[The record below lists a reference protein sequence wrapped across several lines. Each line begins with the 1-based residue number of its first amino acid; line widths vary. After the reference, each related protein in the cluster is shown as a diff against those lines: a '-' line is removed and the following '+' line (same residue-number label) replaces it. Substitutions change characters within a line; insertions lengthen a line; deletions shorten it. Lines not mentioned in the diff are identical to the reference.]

1 MIYNIMK
8 NIREKIS
15 LYIILLISLFI
26 ITIISH
32 QLKYVIIQN
41 ELKTTDYTKDILWKS
56 FYSDII
62 MIKNYNKAIIN
73 EKAEYIEDYIYDLD
87 KNKILDFINNN
98 VYYKDFYYLLAYKLQ
113 FNEIN
118 DSLNNNRNSVFVMV
132 NDKIIENFSSNPD
145 DIPYINKSN
154 NVSFNI
160 KDIIQSNFYN
170 KELSLHA
177 IAKIDSQSDDLIMWQ
192 ERDPCDDN
200 LSKYKYN
207 ITKEDIRDIFY
218 NYGIDGFKSFDML
231 IPAYV
236 TKYGD
241 MFGSVVD
248 KKDMNKLTIVQKVN
262 LYDYFIQY
270 KFNNLYTL
278 KTIQDISKSDKFSI
292 ILLNILQI
300 SIYAFIFIILVNVI
314 IVRVDEND

>member
-1 MIYNIMK
+1 MK

-41 ELKTTDYTKDILWKS
+41 ELKTTEYTKDILWKS

-98 VYYKDFYYLLAYKLQ
+98 VYYKDFYDLLVYKLQ

-132 NDKIIENFSSNPD
+132 NDKVIENFSSNPD

-154 NVSFNI
+154 DVSFNI

-177 IAKIDSQSDDLIMWQ
+177 ITKIDSQSDDLIMWQ
-192 ERDPCDDN
+192 ERDPCDEN

-218 NYGIDGFKSFDML
+218 NYGIDGFKSFEML
-231 IPAYV
+231 VPTYI

-241 MFGSVVD
+241 MFGNVVD
-248 KKDMNKLTIVQKVN
+248 KKDMNKLVIVQKIN
-262 LYDYFIQY
+262 LYDYFTQY

>member
-1 MIYNIMK
+1 MK

-41 ELKTTDYTKDILWKS
+41 ELKITEYTKDILWKS

-73 EKAEYIEDYIYDLD
+73 EKAEYIDDYINDLD

-98 VYYKDFYYLLAYKLQ
+98 VYYKDFYELLAYKLQ

-132 NDKIIENFSSNPD
+132 NDKIIENFSNNPD

-154 NVSFNI
+154 SVSFNI
-160 KDIIQSNFYN
+160 KDIIQANFYN

-177 IAKIDSQSDDLIMWQ
+177 IEKIDSQSDDLIMWQ

-207 ITKEDIRDIFY
+207 ITKEDIKDIFY
-218 NYGIDGFKSFDML
+218 NYGIDGFKSFEML
-231 IPAYV
+231 IPTYV

-241 MFGSVVD
+241 MFGSVLD

-262 LYDYFIQY
+262 LYDYFTQY

-314 IVRVDEND
+314 IVRVDEKY